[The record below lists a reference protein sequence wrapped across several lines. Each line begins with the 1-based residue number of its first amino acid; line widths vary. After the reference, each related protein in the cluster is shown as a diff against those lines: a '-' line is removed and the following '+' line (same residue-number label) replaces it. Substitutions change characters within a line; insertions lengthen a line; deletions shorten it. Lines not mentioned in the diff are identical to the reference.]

1 MKKTELEKLSA
12 ERQRKEWKRGTGTTQ
27 KMVSFRADLEVVEI
41 LERQPNKGRLLNQLV
56 IDWAKDHGEVK

>member
-1 MKKTELEKLSA
+1 MKKSELEKLSA

-56 IDWAKDHGEVK
+56 LDWAKDQGEVK

>member
-12 ERQRKEWKRGTGTTQ
+12 ERQRKEWQRGTGTTQ

-56 IDWAKDHGEVK
+56 LDWAKDQGEVK

>member
-1 MKKTELEKLSA
+1 MTKDELQELSQS
-12 ERQRKEWKRGTGTTQ
+12 RQRKEWKRGTGTTQ

>member
-12 ERQRKEWKRGTGTTQ
+12 ERQRKEWKRGAGTTQ

-41 LERQPNKGRLLNQLV
+41 LERQPNKGRFLNQLV
-56 IDWAKDHGEVK
+56 LDWAKDQGEVK

>member
-56 IDWAKDHGEVK
+56 LDWAKDQGEVK

>member
-12 ERQRKEWKRGTGTTQ
+12 ERQRKEWKRGAGMTQ

>member
-1 MKKTELEKLSA
+1 MKKVELEELSQS
-12 ERQRKEWKRGTGTTQ
+12 RQRKEWKRGAGTTQ

>member
-41 LERQPNKGRLLNQLV
+41 LEKQPNKGRLLNQLV
-56 IDWAKDHGEVK
+56 LDWAKDHGEVK

>member
-12 ERQRKEWKRGTGTTQ
+12 ERQRKEWKRGVGTTQ

>member
-56 IDWAKDHGEVK
+56 LEWANIEGEVK

>member
-1 MKKTELEKLSA
+1 MTKDELNELSQS
-12 ERQRKEWKRGTGTTQ
+12 RQRKEWKRGTGTTQ

-56 IDWAKDHGEVK
+56 LDWAKDHGEVK

>member
-56 IDWAKDHGEVK
+56 LDWAKDHGEVK

>member
-1 MKKTELEKLSA
+1 MTKDELQELSQS
-12 ERQRKEWKRGTGTTQ
+12 RQRKEWKRGAGTTQ

>member
-12 ERQRKEWKRGTGTTQ
+12 ERQRKEWKRGVGTTQ

-56 IDWAKDHGEVK
+56 LDWAKDQGEVK

>member
-1 MKKTELEKLSA
+1 MTKYELQELSQS
-12 ERQRKEWKRGTGTTQ
+12 RQRKEWKRGAGTTQ

>member
-27 KMVSFRADLEVVEI
+27 KMVSFRADSEVLEI

-56 IDWAKDHGEVK
+56 LDWAKDQGEVK

>member
-1 MKKTELEKLSA
+1 MTKDELNELSQS
-12 ERQRKEWKRGTGTTQ
+12 RQRKEWKRGAGTTQ

-56 IDWAKDHGEVK
+56 MDWAKDHGEVK

>member
-1 MKKTELEKLSA
+1 MTKDELQELSQS
-12 ERQRKEWKRGTGTTQ
+12 RQRKEWKRGTGTTQ

-56 IDWAKDHGEVK
+56 MEWAQSHDDKK